1 MVTLDPA
8 PGGAH
13 EAEDPTAGTVDGAIT
28 RAFRVFRFAR
38 DGGPS
43 RFDTFEAEVEPGS
56 TVLDA
61 LRWIKVHR
69 DPSLAIRHSCF
80 HASCGTC
87 GVRVNGR
94 EGLACVTR
102 LADLEQGRVTVEPMA
117 NFPVV
122 ADLVVDMTS
131 FSERF
136 PLAHPI
142 DRASEFP
149 RAAELPSGVDAYER
163 FEDCIECGLCLSACP
178 VSATDDS
185 YVGPAALAYA
195 QRMLEEPRGS
205 DVGAILDWADGDN
218 AAWRCHAAFECTEA
232 CPSNVRPAQRIMH
245 LRRALTS
252 RRGDGS

>member
-1 MVTLDPA
+1 MD
-8 PGGAH
+8 
-13 EAEDPTAGTVDGAIT
+13 T
-28 RAFRVFRFAR
+28 RTFRVFRFAR
-38 DGGPS
+38 DDGPS
-43 RFDTFEAEVEPGS
+43 RFDTFEVEAAPGD

-61 LRWIKVHR
+61 LRWIKIHH

-94 EGLACVTR
+94 EALACVTR
-102 LADLEQGRVTVEPMA
+102 VGDQDEGRVTVEPLA
-117 NFPVV
+117 NFPVI

-131 FSERF
+131 FVQRF
-136 PLAHPI
+136 PSPHPAARI
-142 DRASEFP
+142 SEFP
-149 RAAELPSGVDAYER
+149 TSPEVPPGIDEYQR

-178 VSATDDS
+178 VAATDDT

-195 QRMLEEPRGS
+195 QRILEEPRGA
-205 DVGAILDWADGDN
+205 DVGALLDWADGDN

-245 LRRALTS
+245 LRRALTGG
-252 RRGDGS
+252 RDGGS

>member
-1 MVTLDPA
+1 MATLDDGPA
-8 PGGAH
+8 GAN
-13 EAEDPTAGTVDGAIT
+13 ETASASADT
-28 RAFRVFRFAR
+28 RSFRVFRFAR
-38 DGGPS
+38 ESGPS
-43 RFDTFEAEVEPGS
+43 RFDEFEAEVGPAS

-61 LRWIKVHR
+61 LRWIKIHR
-69 DPSLAIRHSCF
+69 DPSLAIRHSCL

-94 EGLACVTR
+94 EGLACVTH
-102 LADLEQGRVTVEPMA
+102 LADLDPGRVTVEPMA
-117 NFPVV
+117 NFPVM

-131 FSERF
+131 FVERF
-136 PLAHPI
+136 PAPHPM

-149 RAAELPSGVDAYER
+149 TSAEVPGDIDEYER

-195 QRMLEEPRGS
+195 QRMLEEPRGA
-205 DVGAILDWADGDN
+205 DVGPILEWADGDN

-232 CPSNVRPAQRIMH
+232 CPSNVRPAQRIMK

-252 RRGDGS
+252 GGGNSS